1 VFKNIVFNAFIVY
14 MFLCDFDMTSDNNI
28 SITRKYLTWAVY
40 AGAAGTSP
48 STTKTLNDDYFSDEG

>member
-1 VFKNIVFNAFIVY
+1 